1 MSYLAESKGLL
12 AGEFVRFQTHSASTK
27 RKRVGKGVLLH
38 AVRTRYRISV
48 ATACAVFRVR
58 LTRTISRALL
68 RSSGQ

>member
-38 AVRTRYRISV
+38 AVRTRFQSFAEADRIG
-48 ATACAVFRVR
+48 
-58 LTRTISRALL
+58 SRWRPPA
-68 RSSGQ
+68 RSFGCG